1 MHRDGLS
8 ACFMD
13 GSVQWLSDY
22 IDVLPSTSATLSVWD
37 RLMLSMDAQAGSAVL
52 P

>member
-13 GSVQWLSDY
+13 GSVHWLSDY
-22 IDVLPSTSATLSVWD
+22 IDVLPSSSANLSVWD
-37 RLMLSMDAQAGSAVL
+37 RLMLSMDAQAGSVVL